1 MCLYFPET
9 VILLCNNCLLL
20 SRVLIDWMIDH
31 FVIFYN
37 RFYGMVVQI
46 LSSVWVWWG
55 KWLLSALPA
64 EVLGFDLNK
73 PSKLVA
79 VLRRERWDT
88 LIVTLPHKNANLH
101 LAREVSPLFE
111 VLLTL
116 HVTVP
121 TSNIRGHFYR
131 SRRSEIHGS
140 TRAAWDARWE
150 GLKCLWEC
158 AFRMSSWHNVYLTRR
173 QLRTLL

>member
-1 MCLYFPET
+1 
-9 VILLCNNCLLL
+9 
-20 SRVLIDWMIDH
+20 MIDH

-37 RFYGMVVQI
+37 RCSGMVVQI
-46 LSSVWVWWG
+46 LSSVWTWWG
-55 KWLLSALPA
+55 KWLLSVLPA
-64 EVLGFDLNK
+64 EGLGFDLNK
-73 PSKLVA
+73 PPNLVT
-79 VLRRERWDT
+79 VLGRERWDA

-101 LAREVSPLFE
+101 LAREVSHLFE
-111 VLLTL
+111 VFLTL

-140 TRAAWDARWE
+140 AGAARDARWE
-150 GLKCLWEC
+150 GWKCLWEC
-158 AFRMSSWHNVYLTRR
+158 AFRMSSWHHVGLYLTRR